1 MIKVKVCGLRDPL
14 NIQAVAGTRA
24 DYLGFVFYHRSKRY
38 AGADLDKTAFF
49 EATAGKVKVGVFVN
63 DPPERILESA
73 GKYLLDLVQLHG
85 NEPAQDCEILRRSG
99 LGVIK
104 TFGVEEGFDF
114 GSLLPYLP
122 VCDFFL
128 FDTKSDQLGG
138 TGRKFHWDILRAYG
152 HETPFFLSGGIGPED
167 AAAIREIRHPA
178 FYGVDINSRFELTP
192 GMKDVD
198 QVKTFINTI
207 KTVTP

>member
-24 DYLGFVFYHRSKRY
+24 DYLGFIFYHRSKRY
-38 AGADLDKTAFF
+38 AGVDLDKLAFS

-63 DPPERILESA
+63 DPPKRILEVA
-73 GKYLLDLVQLHG
+73 GYFLLDLVQLHG
-85 NEPAQDCEILRRSG
+85 NESVPDCELLRRSG

-104 TFGVEEGFDF
+104 TFGVEKGFDF
-114 GSLLPYLP
+114 GNLLPYLP

-138 TGRKFHWDILRAYG
+138 TGRKFHWEILKEYG
-152 HETPFFLSGGIGPED
+152 YETPFFLSGGIGPED

-178 FYGVDINSRFELTP
+178 FYGVDINSRFEFAP
-192 GMKDVD
+192 GIKDVD
-198 QVKTFINTI
+198 LVKTFITNI